1 MLKNRIISIIFI
13 IATTVFVSYY
23 GGKFAYILFYSSL
36 LIPLCSLAYT
46 FIVYVRFKLNQNIDK
61 RVVLKGELTPY
72 EFVLSNEGII
82 SYVNI
87 KVNFFDDK
95 SYIEDNGEILEYS
108 LLPDERRVLKA
119 NLCCKYR
126 GEYEVG
132 VKSVAI
138 TDYFS
143 LFTITYPI
151 LTKLNLTV
159 FPRVI
164 ELEHLSFE
172 EAQQDNKNSSYSMP
186 SDEQVLDTEVR
197 KYEKGDNKKIIHWKL
212 SAKKNELLTRKYYSI
227 PKTKV
232 LMAVDFS
239 KLEENEMC
247 RIITEDKI
255 IEIALAVSKYY
266 CVTKTPIKVNYEQDN
281 FQTCNLKD
289 EADFKEF
296 YQKICYIRFNGNLD
310 INEILLKSFAEED
323 SYTQTVIISHKITK
337 ELYLS
342 IAQAELRGINVVLI
356 YVNDLEEDLVKL
368 VKETGALVYQIHS
381 EDNISEVF

>member
-1 MLKNRIISIIFI
+1 MLRNRIISIIFI
-13 IATTVFVSYY
+13 IASTIFVSYY
-23 GGKFAYILFYSSL
+23 VGKFAYVIFYASL
-36 LIPLCSLAYT
+36 IIPLISIVYT
-46 FIVYVRFKLNQNIDK
+46 FIVYIRFKLNQNIDK

-72 EFVLSNEGII
+72 EFVLSNEGFI

-95 SYIEDNGEILEYS
+95 SYIEDNGETLEYS
-108 LLPDERRVLKA
+108 LLPNEREVLKS

-159 FPRVI
+159 FPRVV
-164 ELEHLSFE
+164 ELEHIGFE
-172 EAQQDNKNSSYSMP
+172 EAQQDNKNSSYTLL
-186 SDEQVLDTEVR
+186 SDEQILDTEVR
-197 KYEKGDNKKIIHWKL
+197 KYEKGDHKKLIHWKL

-227 PKTKV
+227 PKTQI
-232 LMAVDFS
+232 LIMIDFS
-239 KLEENEMC
+239 KLEEDDMC

-255 IEIALAVSKYY
+255 VEIMLAISKYY
-266 CVTKTPIKVNYEQDN
+266 CVTKTPITVNYEQDG
-281 FQTCNLKD
+281 FQIQNLKD

-296 YQKICYIRFNGNLD
+296 YQKICYIHFDGKTD
-310 INEILLKSFAEED
+310 INEIFLSNISLKD
-323 SYTQTVIISHKITK
+323 NYTQMIIVSHKLT
-337 ELYLS
+337 EEMYFS
-342 IAQAELRGINVVLI
+342 IAQAELRGINVVFI
-356 YVNDLEEDLVKL
+356 YVNDLESDLVKHT
-368 VKETGALVYQIHS
+368 KETGALVYHIHS
-381 EDNISEVF
+381 EDNISKVF